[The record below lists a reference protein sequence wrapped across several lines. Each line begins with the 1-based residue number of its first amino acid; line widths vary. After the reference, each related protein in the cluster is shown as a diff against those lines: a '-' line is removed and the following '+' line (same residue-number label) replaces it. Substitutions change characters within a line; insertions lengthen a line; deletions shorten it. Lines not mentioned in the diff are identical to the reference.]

1 MTPPEEPPRVTM
13 AQDEEEETIPE
24 PGLYISITG
33 GRKFRRLHRWR
44 MDGGCK
50 RRPGVDYRSYEKVE
64 NNNLEKAVYDDW
76 CKTCWLHGRTP
87 EETSIGDIV
96 TVDTPSST
104 DSDSP
109 SSSDGSTD
117 EEDQGGGVGDE
128 SSEHSGIRTPT

>member
-1 MTPPEEPPRVTM
+1 M
-13 AQDEEEETIPE
+13 
-24 PGLYISITG
+24 
-33 GRKFRRLHRWR
+33 
-44 MDGGCK
+44 
-50 RRPGVDYRSYEKVE
+50 DYRSYEKVE

-76 CKTCWLHGRTP
+76 CKTCWLHGRMP

-117 EEDQGGGVGDE
+117 EEDRGGGIGDE